1 MDKLR
6 LLFSQLTSL
15 LPSSDFSDPDPC
27 IRLREGVEAYVQK
40 SNDENLLFDLN
51 GTEVHEAFYLCC
63 LNFLHAC
70 NDLYESNAANDS
82 ADIPIFSVFQEKQ
95 LSSCLQFVV
104 AYGVYPLLET
114 GVSLPLSMRLENYEK
129 FICPRKE
136 KDEERIEKLMKIIK
150 CLLSLRESKSFQLQR
165 LVSTT
170 SFLGDLIASLFQSAF
185 GMDSYLRSN
194 DFTSE
199 RVSSLMAYIR
209 ESQKILW
216 KLLLELPRHIA
227 MKELM
232 ILQGGTQ
239 IRVKGA
245 VQLPKAPIWLRK
257 SCGRLLSRLL
267 VHPVVINNTNVEKS
281 ENAHNLGVRSLLLAS
296 LSLCPGILPST
307 GPITSID
314 PRIQPKMIST
324 LANILTTIPEFL
336 HNSSDDL
343 ASRSSYEKYFSLV
356 SVQLLEIINAKNN
369 TTPNTQTDS
378 LAVAHFFYNVAIKSV
393 HDLCQKSSEIN
404 GNDDNIG
411 KKLLLWPLIGLLRKF
426 CQISSVVSEKELVKD
441 NSLAFDFTTKCQLAS
456 HHDLARLLEIIKDL
470 LDCPE
475 PSQIVITELCKL
487 SRPLF
492 ILFAQTIEDEDNVND
507 SESFTSLK
515 ECLIWILNRLLS
527 SDLNSRFNR
536 LSLIRS
542 WFNLPAPSL
551 KFMPSEL
558 QHEVSI
564 MSSTTDWL
572 SAYSCQENLMFRLL
586 SKVQPMESSSTSLD
600 EITMR
605 KHNSVYVPYTC
616 VIINEKL
623 PTVNGIQNFSSSIK
637 SLVTLLFFMSPSSFQ
652 NNSSNK
658 QVGHHLHILI
668 DEKQSEKNQINEIT
682 THADLFLSL
691 LTDLHYTFQAIFE
704 SMNEALIPQNEKDI
718 IEIGTVSSLIT
729 SAMIESLDDLIWPQD
744 INQACNLFEAL
755 FHRFCCLLQ
764 HAENHEHV
772 EFLYQMLSQL
782 LGILAFYAN
791 KLGST
796 RDNEIITARDEFSRL
811 LPILNKLE
819 LVINSIS
826 HSMGNST
833 LNLLKC
839 IKVTLATR
847 GAILCHDSFST
858 TSVNNLYFT
867 KCNFDKAKAETHQS
881 ECPPKIIE
889 EVTISNPQNVQQS
902 VCSQL
907 EDPTLKK
914 IFEELHDPLIPV
926 QGHALIVLSRLLES
940 RDSCIWGHEK
950 LIFEVLT
957 KYLSHTDSYIYL
969 NAIRCLSAMGCILT
983 DKVLNLLLNQFTKCM
998 QTTNKPANPIGITVT
1013 STAGDYD
1020 IEYKLKLAES
1030 IMRVLSNLGEMA
1042 PKYRTEVFNS
1052 FVMGSKSSEE
1062 LIRAACLSNIAELVR
1077 LLKYSVQ
1084 PIIYEILLLIEF
1096 HLSQDVSNVVRKA
1109 SAYLARSL
1117 FLPETSTTELPP
1129 WIPSDV
1135 IRDLHRLLST
1145 RRIIEKDTSVQEQI
1159 ESALAQI
1166 DLCTRNTVFLKP
1178 DSPSNLVKQIHILNP

>member
-6 LLFSQLTSL
+6 LLFGQLTSL

-51 GTEVHEAFYLCC
+51 GTEVHEAFYYCC
-63 LNFLHAC
+63 LNFLCAC
-70 NDLYESNAANDS
+70 NDFYENNATNS
-82 ADIPIFSVFQEKQ
+82 STDIPIFSVFQEKQ

-104 AYGVYPLLET
+104 AFGVYPLLET
-114 GVSLPLSMRLENYEK
+114 GVSLPLSMRLENTEK

-150 CLLSLRESKSFQLQR
+150 CLLCLRESKSFQLQR

-170 SFLGDLIASLFQSAF
+170 SFLGDLIASLFQCAF

-209 ESQKILW
+209 ESRKILW

-232 ILQGGTQ
+232 ILQGGTH

-257 SCGRLLSRLL
+257 SCGRVLSRLL
-267 VHPVVINNTNVEKS
+267 VHPVISNTNVEKS
-281 ENAHNLGVRSLLLAS
+281 EDAQNLGVRSLLLAS

-324 LANILTTIPEFL
+324 LTNILTTIPEFL
-336 HNSSDDL
+336 HNSSNDL
-343 ASRSSYEKYFSLV
+343 ASGSSYEKYFSLV

-369 TTPNTQTDS
+369 TMPNTQTDS
-378 LAVAHFFYNVAIKSV
+378 LAVTHFFYNVAIKSV
-393 HDLCQKSSEIN
+393 HDLCEKSSKIN

-426 CQISSVVSEKELVKD
+426 CQISSVVSENESVND

-456 HHDLARLLEIIKDL
+456 HHDIARLLQIIKDL

-475 PSQIVITELCKL
+475 PSQIVIAELCRL

-492 ILFAQTIEDEDNVND
+492 MLFAQTIEDEDNVND
-507 SESFTSLK
+507 SESFNSLK
-515 ECLIWILNRLLS
+515 KFLIWILTRLLS
-527 SDLNSRFNR
+527 SDLNSRLNR

-586 SKVQPMESSSTSLD
+586 SKVQPVESSSTSLD
-600 EITMR
+600 EITMK

-616 VIINEKL
+616 VIMNEKL
-623 PTVNGIQNFSSSIK
+623 PTINGIQNLSSSIK
-637 SLVTLLFFMSPSSFQ
+637 SLITLLFCMSPSSFQ
-652 NNSSNK
+652 NNSNE

-691 LTDLHYTFQAIFE
+691 LTDIHFTFQAIFK
-704 SMNEALIPQNEKDI
+704 SINEVLIPQNEKDI

-729 SAMIESLDDLIWPQD
+729 TAMIESLDDLIWPQN

-791 KLGST
+791 KLKST

-826 HSMGNST
+826 HSMSNST
-833 LNLLKC
+833 LNLLQC

-847 GAILCHDSFST
+847 GAIPCHDSFST

-867 KCNFDKAKAETHQS
+867 KCNIDKVKAETHQS
-881 ECPPKIIE
+881 ECPREIIE
-889 EVTISNPQNVQQS
+889 EVTVSNPQDVQQS
-902 VCSQL
+902 ACNQL
-907 EDPTLKK
+907 EDPTLKR

-940 RDSCIWGHEK
+940 RDSCIWGHEQ

-969 NAIRCLSAMGCILT
+969 NVIRCLSAMGCTLT
-983 DKVLNLLLNQFTKCM
+983 DKVLNLLLNQFTKSV
-998 QTTNKPANPIGITVT
+998 QTTNKPSNSIGTIVT
-1013 STAGDYD
+1013 STTGDYD

-1084 PIIYEILLLIEF
+1084 PIVYEKLVPPNYLPGF
-1096 HLSQDVSNVVRKA
+1096 HLM
-1109 SAYLARSL
+1109 
-1117 FLPETSTTELPP
+1117 
-1129 WIPSDV
+1129 
-1135 IRDLHRLLST
+1135 
-1145 RRIIEKDTSVQEQI
+1145 
-1159 ESALAQI
+1159 
-1166 DLCTRNTVFLKP
+1166 
-1178 DSPSNLVKQIHILNP
+1178 

>member
-82 ADIPIFSVFQEKQ
+82 ADIPIFSVFQEKK

-150 CLLSLRESKSFQLQR
+150 CLLSLRQSKSFQLQR

-209 ESQKILW
+209 ESRKILW

-281 ENAHNLGVRSLLLAS
+281 GNAHNLGVRSLLLAS

-343 ASRSSYEKYFSLV
+343 TSRSSYEKYFSLV
-356 SVQLLEIINAKNN
+356 SVQLLEIINAKIN

-558 QHEVSI
+558 QHDVSI

-847 GAILCHDSFST
+847 GAIPCHDSFST

-881 ECPPKIIE
+881 ECPQKIIE

-969 NAIRCLSAMGCILT
+969 NAIRCLSAMGCMLT

-998 QTTNKPANPIGITVT
+998 QTTNKPANPIGTTVT

-1129 WIPSDV
+1129 WIPCDV

-1178 DSPSNLVKQIHILNP
+1178 DSSSNLVKQIHILNP